1 MKIKDKFAASLRRW
15 AYALH
20 PETPATLPPG
30 YQVAKLVSCE
40 NFPLEDGT
48 MPSPEIHSLIRG
60 GLETDVLEQVMQGD
74 YIRSRADIAPVPG
87 GLIEY
92 EASLY
97 VGFIPK
103 KKITITPNKTKEL
116 C

>member
-1 MKIKDKFAASLRRW
+1 MSIKNKLAALLRRW

-30 YQVAKLVSCE
+30 YQVAKVVSSDTYA
-40 NFPLEDGT
+40 PIDGK
-48 MPSPEIHSLIRG
+48 MPDAKTAEVIKGYLKAN
-60 GLETDVLEQVMQGD
+60 VLEQITDCG
-74 YIRSRADIAPVPG
+74 YIREITDVAPVPG

-103 KKITITPNKTKEL
+103 KKK
-116 C
+116 

>member
-1 MKIKDKFAASLRRW
+1 MEIKTKLAALLRRW

-30 YQVAKLVSCE
+30 YQVAKVVSQVSHLVQE
-40 NFPLEDGT
+40 GK
-48 MPSPEIHSLIRG
+48 MPPTAVVEHYRRALT
-60 GLETDVLEQVMQGD
+60 EEVLERIKDFG
-74 YIRSRADIAPVPG
+74 YIRHRADIHPVPG
-87 GLIEY
+87 GLVDC

-103 KKITITPNKTKEL
+103 KTK
-116 C
+116 

>member
-1 MKIKDKFAASLRRW
+1 MKKKLAALLRRW

-30 YQVAKLVSCE
+30 YQVAKIVSTDAYAP
-40 NFPLEDGT
+40 NDGKT
-48 MPSPEIHSLIRG
+48 PDANTASVIMGSLKAN
-60 GLETDVLEQVMQGD
+60 VLEQIIDCG
-74 YIRSRADIAPVPG
+74 YIRARADIAPIPG

-97 VGFIPK
+97 VGYLPK
-103 KKITITPNKTKEL
+103 KR
-116 C
+116 

>member
-1 MKIKDKFAASLRRW
+1 MSIKTKFATFLRRW

-30 YQVAKLVSCE
+30 YQVVRLSSYDTYAPEGGK
-40 NFPLEDGT
+40 PL
-48 MPSPEIHSLIRG
+48 PEIVSLIRG
-60 GLETDVLEQVMQGD
+60 NIETDVIEQLMHGG
-74 YIRSRADIAPVPG
+74 YIRTRADFAAVPG

-97 VGFIPK
+97 VGYLPK
-103 KKITITPNKTKEL
+103 K
-116 C
+116 

>member
-1 MKIKDKFAASLRRW
+1 MKKKLAALLRRW

-30 YQVAKLVSCE
+30 YQLKKLVSYDTYIS
-40 NFPLEDGT
+40 EDGK
-48 MPSPEIHSLIRG
+48 MPNAQIVSLIRG
-60 GLETDVLEQVMQGD
+60 NLETDVIEQVMQGD

-87 GLIEY
+87 GLVEY

-103 KKITITPNKTKEL
+103 KK
-116 C
+116 

>member
-1 MKIKDKFAASLRRW
+1 MEIKTTLAALLRRW

-30 YQVAKLVSCE
+30 YQVKKVVS
-40 NFPLEDGT
+40 NLSHFITDGK
-48 MPSPEIHSLIRG
+48 MPPEEVVRLYRDY
-60 GLETDVLEQVMQGD
+60 LTEEVLGRIKD
-74 YIRSRADIAPVPG
+74 FGYIRHRADIHPVPG
-87 GLIEY
+87 GLVDY

-103 KKITITPNKTKEL
+103 KTK
-116 C
+116 

>member
-1 MKIKDKFAASLRRW
+1 MNIKEKLAALLRRW

-30 YQVAKLVSCE
+30 YEVAKIVSTDAYAS
-40 NFPLEDGT
+40 NDGK
-48 MPSPEIHSLIRG
+48 MPDANTAQVIMGCLK
-60 GLETDVLEQVMQGD
+60 TNVLEQIIDCG
-74 YIRSRADIAPVPG
+74 YIRARADIAPVPG

-103 KKITITPNKTKEL
+103 KNK
-116 C
+116 

>member
-1 MKIKDKFAASLRRW
+1 
-15 AYALH
+15 
-20 PETPATLPPG
+20 
-30 YQVAKLVSCE
+30 
-40 NFPLEDGT
+40 
-48 MPSPEIHSLIRG
+48 
-60 GLETDVLEQVMQGD
+60 MQGD

>member
-1 MKIKDKFAASLRRW
+1 MKKKIAALLRRW
-15 AYALH
+15 AYALN

-30 YQVAKLVSCE
+30 YQVKKVVSYDTYAS
-40 NFPLEDGT
+40 EDGK
-48 MPSPEIHSLIRG
+48 MPPPEIVSLIRG
-60 GLETDVLEQVMQGD
+60 NLESDVLEQIMHGD

-97 VGFIPK
+97 VGFIPRK
-103 KKITITPNKTKEL
+103 KTK
-116 C
+116 

>member
-1 MKIKDKFAASLRRW
+1 MKKKIAALLRRW
-15 AYALH
+15 AYALN

-30 YQVAKLVSCE
+30 YQVAKVVGYDTYAS
-40 NFPLEDGT
+40 EDGK
-48 MPSPEIHSLIRG
+48 MPDANTVSLIMG
-60 GLETDVLEQVMQGD
+60 SLKAGILKQIIDCD
-74 YIRSRADIAPVPG
+74 YIRCRADIAPVPG

-103 KKITITPNKTKEL
+103 NKTK
-116 C
+116 

>member
-1 MKIKDKFAASLRRW
+1 MKKKLASLLRRW

-30 YQVAKLVSCE
+30 YQVAKVVSTDTI
-40 NFPLEDGT
+40 LLKDGK
-48 MPSPEIHSLIRG
+48 MPDANTASVIMGSLK
-60 GLETDVLEQVMQGD
+60 TNVLEQIIDCG
-74 YIRSRADIAPVPG
+74 YIRARADIAPIPG
-87 GLIEY
+87 GLVEY

-103 KKITITPNKTKEL
+103 K
-116 C
+116 

>member
-1 MKIKDKFAASLRRW
+1 MKFKAKFAAILRRW
-15 AYALH
+15 AYALN

-30 YQVAKLVSCE
+30 YQVTKIVSYDTYAS
-40 NFPLEDGT
+40 EDRK
-48 MPSPEIHSLIRG
+48 MPTPEIVSLIRG
-60 GLETDVLEQVMQGD
+60 NLESDVIEQVMHGNF
-74 YIRSRADIAPVPG
+74 IRSRADIAAVPG

-103 KKITITPNKTKEL
+103 K
-116 C
+116 

>member
-1 MKIKDKFAASLRRW
+1 MKIKDKFAALLRRW

-30 YQVAKLVSCE
+30 YQVAKIVRSDAYA
-40 NFPLEDGT
+40 PTDGT
-48 MPSPEIHSLIRG
+48 MPPPGVVSLIRG
-60 GLETDVLEQVMQGD
+60 QLIAEVAEQVIKGD
-74 YIRSRADIAPVPG
+74 YIRTRADIAPVPG

-103 KKITITPNKTKEL
+103 KTK
-116 C
+116 

>member
-1 MKIKDKFAASLRRW
+1 MKKKLAALLRRW
-15 AYALH
+15 AYALS

-30 YQVAKLVSCE
+30 YQVAKIVSTDAYAS
-40 NFPLEDGT
+40 NDGT
-48 MPSPEIHSLIRG
+48 MPDANTARVIMGSLKAN
-60 GLETDVLEQVMQGD
+60 VLEQIIDCD
-74 YIRSRADIAPVPG
+74 YIRARADIAPVPG

-103 KKITITPNKTKEL
+103 ETNNNNPKPQ
-116 C
+116 